1 MIERLKSDLSKNFAN
16 ERGIYTPSD
25 HKIIDNDSN
34 RKIDSKSLAEL
45 KISDYDEYI
54 KSGNQNNR
62 HAIFNPNRCVG
73 LKLLEIKSGDIG
85 IIYGCSVGNLLMYAA
100 KNCEVMVAVEE
111 NIQNLRFI
119 QRRLENASNTLLI
132 NSKIQ
137 NDLFLR
143 NHFDFAIINGTFS
156 QVSSKPLKF
165 GQSKF
170 LKRVRSGLKKE
181 GKLFFAVKNRL
192 SPQYYLTSQLPFHAD
207 QHLYSYSE
215 YLNLLNKA
223 GFSKIQTHFVFPDY
237 NFPLKILPLR
247 KGSKSSY
254 APVSHRQ
261 IQKNFFEKV
270 LRKINTKIDFLVFK
284 KLKLFKFSPS
294 FIFIAISEI
303 KTINR

>member
-1 MIERLKSDLSKNFAN
+1 MIERLKSDLSKNFTN
-16 ERGIYTPSD
+16 ERGIYTPLD

-34 RKIDSKSLAEL
+34 RRIDSKSLAGLNMGE
-45 KISDYDEYI
+45 YDEYI
-54 KSGNQNNR
+54 KSGNQKNR
-62 HAIFNPNRCVG
+62 HTIFNPNRCVG

-100 KNCEVMVAVEE
+100 KNCKGMVAVEE
-111 NIQNLRFI
+111 NIKNLRFI
-119 QRRLENASNTLLI
+119 QRRLDNTSNTLLI

-137 NDLFLR
+137 NDLFLK
-143 NHFDFAIINGTFS
+143 NHFDFAIINGTLP

-165 GQSKF
+165 GESKF

-192 SPQYYLTSQLPFHAD
+192 APQYFLTSQLPFHAN

-215 YLNLLNKA
+215 YLNFLNKA
-223 GFSKIQTHFVFPDY
+223 GFSKIQTYFVFPDY

-247 KGSKSSY
+247 KSSESSY
-254 APVSHRQ
+254 TPVSHGQ
-261 IQKNFFEKV
+261 IQKNFFGK
-270 LRKINTKIDFLVFK
+270 LFRKINTKLDFLIFK
-284 KLKLFKFSPS
+284 KLRLFKFSPS
-294 FIFIAISEI
+294 FIFIAITEM